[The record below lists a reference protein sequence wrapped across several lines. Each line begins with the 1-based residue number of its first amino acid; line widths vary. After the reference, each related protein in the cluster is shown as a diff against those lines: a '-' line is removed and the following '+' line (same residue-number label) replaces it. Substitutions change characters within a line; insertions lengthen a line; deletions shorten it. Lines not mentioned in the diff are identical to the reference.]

1 MIAMPA
7 SPPPRRT
14 AASVPACAL
23 AFALSACAHPSAP
36 PAPSSAHEESVMS
49 PHAQAA
55 KPLSPRLDAEHSL
68 QKLLDLLRAAHRIED
83 IDGAALK
90 RAFGVDF
97 ASHDGRLGFG
107 EQITA
112 EWWSS
117 IELDPKPPYGP
128 RLEFAFRPADPNG
141 YPSATDL
148 CALDFDRFAGELVAA
163 GFQRETYRGEHDR
176 VIHDTFTRDALK
188 VTVETRGENDDSPEK
203 IAHACVKTV
212 FAE

>member
-1 MIAMPA
+1 
-7 SPPPRRT
+7 
-14 AASVPACAL
+14 
-23 AFALSACAHPSAP
+23 
-36 PAPSSAHEESVMS
+36 MS
-49 PHAQAA
+49 PQAQAA
-55 KPLSPRLDAEHSL
+55 KQVSPQLDAEHAL
-68 QKLLDLLRAAHRIED
+68 QKLLDLLRGAHRIED
-83 IDGAALK
+83 IDGAALQ
-90 RAFGVDF
+90 RAFGVAF

-112 EWWSS
+112 DWWTS

-128 RLEFAFRPADPNG
+128 RFEFAFRPADPNA
-141 YPSATDL
+141 YPSASDL
-148 CALDFDRFAGELVAA
+148 CALDFDRFAADLVAA
-163 GFQRETYRGEHDR
+163 GFQRETYRGEHNR